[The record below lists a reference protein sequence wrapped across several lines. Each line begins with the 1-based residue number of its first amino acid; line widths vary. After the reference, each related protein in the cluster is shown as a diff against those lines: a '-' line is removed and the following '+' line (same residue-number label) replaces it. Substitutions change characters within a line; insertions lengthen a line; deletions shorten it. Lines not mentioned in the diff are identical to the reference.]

1 MATTS
6 PTRRRVSPGRGKE
19 AVAVEM
25 PAVDSH
31 ADEELKT
38 GEGGLPKGA
47 SAAASEGGRSVA
59 FFDAAAPGQG
69 SFDMEAVGPSVK
81 VLSPTRTQST
91 VMQTT
96 GVEICFHQLSLSA
109 TYVSK
114 RFQRKT
120 RKILKGISGITR
132 RGTCTALMGP
142 SGCGKTSLLH
152 TLAGKNDKS
161 KVREWRGGT
170 TGVVGLWGVFCTWA

>member
-38 GEGGLPKGA
+38 GESLPKGA
-47 SAAASEGGRSVA
+47 SNAMSEAGRSVA

-69 SFDMEAVGPSVK
+69 SFDMEEGGMRSSAAFS
-81 VLSPTRTQST
+81 SST
-91 VMQTT
+91 
-96 GVEICFHQLSLSA
+96 A
-109 TYVSK
+109 PVS
-114 RFQRKT
+114 
-120 RKILKGISGITR
+120 
-132 RGTCTALMGP
+132 
-142 SGCGKTSLLH
+142 
-152 TLAGKNDKS
+152 
-161 KVREWRGGT
+161 
-170 TGVVGLWGVFCTWA
+170 